1 MGFLSKFE
9 GKVEDTFEGAADK
22 VFDAP
27 ISPVQIAKK
36 AERQMKREKMV
47 GAGKQYA
54 PTLYTVLVNPEDD
67 QRLFGYYPTL
77 AGETETYLM
86 AKAHEFGFVMDGQP
100 LVRFIVDDG
109 LKRGKFD
116 VIAEAVAAPIIVQ
129 LRNEEMQRYG
139 LAPQAPMRPS
149 QPVAP
154 AYGYGAGAVAGA
166 PVGAPADMGV
176 AYGQPSQPAP
186 APFPPRNSRPVPR
199 QSQPAM
205 PRQSAPYG
213 VGASQPYPPSNS
225 QPFAGNLNN
234 SQPYPQRPSQ
244 PTPRYSQ
251 PDYQQPIVPTI
262 VPQVP
267 YYDDDLGSMT
277 PTSAQTVV
285 FTDDSDDYD
294 DYDMY
299 DDAAGPMPR
308 LIDLATSQVYPLDST
323 YLTLGRESSSDIQ
336 IQDINA
342 SRRHAEITQ
351 QPQGAWV
358 ITDVGSTNGTLVNG
372 RAIASVVLQPG
383 DYITMGT
390 TEYLFEID

>member
-139 LAPQAPMRPS
+139 LAPQPVRPS
-149 QPVAP
+149 QPMTQG
-154 AYGYGAGAVAGA
+154 YGYGG
-166 PVGAPADMGV
+166 
-176 AYGQPSQPAP
+176 YSQPVQPAA
-186 APFPPRNSRPVPR
+186 APFPARGSQPYPAQRASQPVPRHSQPVMPR
-199 QSQPAM
+199 QSQPY
-205 PRQSAPYG
+205 PQTT
-213 VGASQPYPPSNS
+213 SQPYPAQRAS
-225 QPFAGNLNN
+225 QPM
-234 SQPYPQRPSQ
+234 PQYGQ
-244 PTPRYSQ
+244 GG
-251 PDYQQPIVPTI
+251 YQQPIVPTI

-267 YYDDDLGSMT
+267 YYDDDLGAMT

-285 FTDDSDDYD
+285 FTDDDDNYD
-294 DYDMY
+294 FDMY
-299 DDAAGPMPR
+299 DDAAAPMPR

-323 YLTLGRESSSDIQ
+323 YLTLGRESSNDIQ

-383 DYITMGT
+383 DYVTMGT